1 MEVVFNNPANIFQ
14 NYAKCEVANGE
25 NAELVMNIQAG
36 SIQVDG
42 QGIGEAGR
50 DDIVDAFG
58 EDAAFVTGVPAHSIQ
73 ILNYLVHIKR

>member
-1 MEVVFNNPANIFQ
+1 
-14 NYAKCEVANGE
+14 
-25 NAELVMNIQAG
+25 MNIPAG
-36 SIQVDG
+36 SIQVDD

-50 DDIVDAFG
+50 DDIVAAFG